1 MQPDAQL
8 AMRTALTFGSDY
20 CPPDLF
26 MGSIASTVRG
36 LKAYANTISHVRHV
50 ALEET
55 YPRTR
60 ALIGARNFHQLAREH
75 LADVAVV
82 RSPLAQ
88 IGNGFATRLAGAAR
102 DLARVEWAW
111 LEAHGAYD
119 AAPFD
124 LAAIAG
130 LDPQAVAAARVA
142 LHPSTRLVAVG
153 EPARLQWD
161 GTTIR
166 ATHVLVTRPYAEV
179 IVTSADRSVATL
191 FKLLRRPRT
200 LGELLEHYAAATT
213 TLVTTG
219 ALTPSTEILL

>member
-1 MQPDAQL
+1 MQPDARL
-8 AMRTALTFGSDY
+8 VMRTALALGPDY

-26 MGSIASTVRG
+26 TGSIASTVRG
-36 LKAYANTISHVRHV
+36 LKAHANTISHARHV
-50 ALEET
+50 ALEGT

-60 ALIGARNFHQLAREH
+60 TLIGARIFHQLAREH
-75 LADVAVV
+75 LADATVL

-88 IGNGFATRLAGAAR
+88 IGNGFATRLVGAAR

-111 LEAHGAYD
+111 LEAHGEYD

-179 IVTSADRSVATL
+179 IVTSADRSVATF

-200 LGELLEHYAAATT
+200 LGDLLERNAAATT
-213 TLVTTG
+213 TLVTAG
-219 ALTPSTEILL
+219 ALTPSAEVLL

>member
-8 AMRTALTFGSDY
+8 AMRTALARGPDY

-26 MGSIASTVRG
+26 VGSIASTVRG
-36 LKAYANTISHVRHV
+36 LKAHANTISHARHV

-60 ALIGARNFHQLAREH
+60 ALIGARNFHQLASEH
-75 LADVAVV
+75 LADAAVL

-88 IGNGFATRLAGAAR
+88 IGNGFATRLVGAAR
-102 DLARVEWAW
+102 NLAQVEWVW

-124 LAAIAG
+124 LAAIAR
-130 LDPQAVAAARVA
+130 LDPQAVAAARIA
-142 LHPSTRLVAVG
+142 LHPSTRLVTIG
-153 EPARLQWD
+153 EPARLKWD

-166 ATHVLVTRPYAEV
+166 ATHILVTRPHAEV
-179 IVTSADRSVATL
+179 IVTGADRSVATL
-191 FKLLRRPRT
+191 IKLLNRPRT
-200 LGELLEHYAAATT
+200 LGELLERNAAATI
-213 TLVTTG
+213 TLVTAG
-219 ALTPSTEILL
+219 ALTPSAEILL